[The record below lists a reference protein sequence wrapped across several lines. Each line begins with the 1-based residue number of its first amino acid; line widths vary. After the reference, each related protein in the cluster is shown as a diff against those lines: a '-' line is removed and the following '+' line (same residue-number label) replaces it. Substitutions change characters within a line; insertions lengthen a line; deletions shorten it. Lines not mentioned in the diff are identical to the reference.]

1 MTFLQVLV
9 QHSLFQYA
17 LIASLLASIAG
28 GIVGSYVVIK
38 RLSFISGGIA
48 HSILGGI
55 GLSVWLKSTFAIS
68 WLTPLWGALLAGL
81 LSAIILGW
89 IHLYYREREDS
100 VIAAIWAIGMALGI
114 IFLSISPGPKLEL
127 ENYLIGNLLWVSAK
141 EIWLLL
147 ALNVAILAI
156 VSFFY
161 QRLLALCFDEQQ
173 AKLQKISVKTLYFVL
188 LMLIATTIVLL
199 MQVVGAVLVIT
210 MLVIPSTLSN
220 LFTRFL
226 PSMML
231 LAILINILFSFVGLY
246 FSFQLS
252 WPVGGTIALLSG
264 IAYLASLVLKS
275 KRLQKRA

>member
-1 MTFLQVLV
+1 MGFLDVLF

-17 LIASLLASIAG
+17 IIASLLASISG

-38 RLSFISGGIA
+38 RLSFISGGIT

-68 WLTPLWGALLAGL
+68 WLSPLWGALLAGL
-81 LSAIILGW
+81 LSAAILGW

-127 ENYLIGNLLWVSAK
+127 GNYLIGNLLWVSTK
-141 EIWLLL
+141 ELWLLL
-147 ALNVAILAI
+147 TLNIVILA
-156 VSFFY
+156 VVTFFY

-173 AKLQKISVKTLYFVL
+173 AKLQKISVRTLYLVL

-231 LAILINILFSFVGLY
+231 LAILLNIVFSFVGIY
-246 FSFQLS
+246 FSYELN

-264 IAYLASLVLKS
+264 LSYLGSLLWKS
-275 KRLQKRA
+275 RRLQKRT